1 MNKLEIDL
9 HTRYEEQNYE
19 VLNQLLKEIW
29 KQFKLLLHFKQK
41 NIQIFEFNKAKAF
54 ISKLLMIILLI
65 KQNTHD
71 MMKEMNN
78 NEIEF
83 EDMNEFYMNIEEIE
97 QGIHHIMAINGVLM

>member
-9 HTRYEEQNYE
+9 HTRYESQNYDI
-19 VLNQLLKEIW
+19 LNQLLKEIW
-29 KQFKLLLHFKQK
+29 KQFKLLLHFKKK

-54 ISKLLMIILLI
+54 ISKLLMIILLV

-83 EDMNEFYMNIEEIE
+83 EDMNEFYANIEEIE
-97 QGIHHIMAINGVLM
+97 